1 MQTFSFG
8 SVPDSVIKTACLEQC
23 PDGYHMTIRCK
34 TEWRDI
40 AECWNAGIDSHL
52 EAITSRSS
60 ANAGTGNVVVHP
72 EELHVLLRRLVD
84 LGTED
89 ADSLYSAILSTLDI
103 EVV

>member
-8 SVPDSVIKTACLEQC
+8 SVPSDVIKAACLEQC
-23 PDGYHMTIRCK
+23 PAGYPMTIRSK
-34 TEWRDI
+34 DEWRDI
-40 AECWNAGIDSHL
+40 AECWNQGIDSHL
-52 EAITSRSS
+52 EAITSRST
-60 ANAGTGNVVVHP
+60 ANPGTGEINVHP

-103 EVV
+103 EVI